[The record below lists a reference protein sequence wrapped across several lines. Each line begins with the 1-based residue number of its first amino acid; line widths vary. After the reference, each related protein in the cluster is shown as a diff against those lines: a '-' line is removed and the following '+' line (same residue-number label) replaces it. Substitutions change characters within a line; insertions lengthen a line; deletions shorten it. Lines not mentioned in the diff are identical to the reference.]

1 MGRLSGQISRSIF
14 SLDIA
19 ESLAGRGFREI
30 VSRKIWF
37 SKNLDIKILR
47 TKGLGLGTLGA
58 SNRHCLDH
66 DRAILIA
73 GQG

>member
-1 MGRLSGQISRSIF
+1 MGFQEQISRLIF
-14 SLDIA
+14 GLDIP
-19 ESLAGRGFREI
+19 ESPARRGFRQT

-47 TKGLGLGTLGA
+47 TKGLGPGTPGA
-58 SNRHCLDH
+58 PNRHCLDK
-66 DRAILIA
+66 DYAILIF